1 MVKRKQAPA
10 ASKSRPKSRP
20 NGRSNG
26 ADSKLPA
33 AATIAASVS
42 PPVPAIVG
50 APPVPAV
57 VGNPMP
63 ASVSAGVDSADF
75 GVLREVPMT
84 VQVEI
89 GRTVMT
95 LGDILDELEVG
106 SNIRLDRHAG
116 DPVEVYVNGA
126 LFARAEVVVVQ
137 DQIGA
142 RIIELLGP
150 GQATRPSGLL

>member
-1 MVKRKQAPA
+1 MAKHPETPV
-10 ASKSRPKSRP
+10 ASKSR
-20 NGRSNG
+20 SNIT
-26 ADSKLPA
+26 D
-33 AATIAASVS
+33 
-42 PPVPAIVG
+42 
-50 APPVPAV
+50 
-57 VGNPMP
+57 N
-63 ASVSAGVDSADF
+63 SADNTRLAVAAEVAPAHVPVRPTIDTAEF
-75 GVLREVPMT
+75 GILREVPMT

-89 GRTVMT
+89 GRTMMT
-95 LGDILDELEVG
+95 LGEILDELEVG

-150 GQATRPSGLL
+150 GQTTRPSGLL

>member
-1 MVKRKQAPA
+1 MAKHTEAPA
-10 ASKSRPKSRP
+10 APKSRP
-20 NGRSNG
+20 NG
-26 ADSKLPA
+26 ADNNLLT
-33 AATIAASVS
+33 AAT
-42 PPVPAIVG
+42 
-50 APPVPAV
+50 
-57 VGNPMP
+57 MP
-63 ASVSAGVDSADF
+63 ASVSASVDAADF

-95 LGDILDELEVG
+95 LGEILDELEVG

-150 GQATRPSGLL
+150 GQTTRPSGLL

>member
-1 MVKRKQAPA
+1 MAKQTAAPVA
-10 ASKSRPKSRP
+10 HKSRPT
-20 NGRSNG
+20 G
-26 ADSKLPA
+26 AANKPAGATNKLIPA
-33 AATIAASVS
+33 AAV
-42 PPVPAIVG
+42 PVAPA
-50 APPVPAV
+50 PA
-57 VGNPMP
+57 MP
-63 ASVSAGVDSADF
+63 AAPVAAIPARISPADF
-75 GVLREVPMT
+75 GILREVPMT

-95 LGDILDELEVG
+95 LGEILDELEVG

-150 GQATRPSGLL
+150 GQAIRPSGLL